1 MRSPATS
8 PTSSPRQVGRQL
20 GPDSTRQADWDVADN
35 KIVPVGTAP
44 DSTSAALA
52 HAATPDL
59 FSTGAPEPSINPS
72 ADMFRFDS
80 ARGTDVVRGLDFSQG
95 DSVVRQ
101 DDARGT
107 FHAKAGG
114 NPLTVSADGTSV
126 TIDQA
131 PRELDRASSAVHS
144 REGTNDTLAL
154 DMDQPGG
161 GHMVQV
167 LDIAH
172 AYL

>member
-1 MRSPATS
+1 M
-8 PTSSPRQVGRQL
+8 
-20 GPDSTRQADWDVADN
+20 
-35 KIVPVGTAP
+35 
-44 DSTSAALA
+44 
-52 HAATPDL
+52 
-59 FSTGAPEPSINPS
+59 
-72 ADMFRFDS
+72 
-80 ARGTDVVRGLDFSQG
+80 VRGLDSSQG

-114 NPLTVSADGTSV
+114 NPLTVSADDTSV
-126 TIDQA
+126 TIDQVDHL
-131 PRELDRASSAVHS
+131 RELDRASSAVHS

>member
-1 MRSPATS
+1 
-8 PTSSPRQVGRQL
+8 
-20 GPDSTRQADWDVADN
+20 
-35 KIVPVGTAP
+35 
-44 DSTSAALA
+44 
-52 HAATPDL
+52 
-59 FSTGAPEPSINPS
+59 
-72 ADMFRFDS
+72 MFRFDS
-80 ARGTDVVRGLDFSQG
+80 ARGTDVVRGLDSSQG

-107 FHAKAGG
+107 FHNKAGG

-126 TIDQA
+126 TIDQ
-131 PRELDRASSAVHS
+131 RELDRASSAGHS

-154 DMDQPGG
+154 DIDQPGG